1 MAKQPA
7 TGRKVPSKS
16 TEAVTPL
23 IDSIPAEVYPSDV
36 PLAVDVKAPEAEA
49 VSQVVPDP
57 IVEEPAPAPTKESG
71 SSGFLPLFLGGVIA
85 GGIGFA
91 VASLTMPTAD
101 TELSNQV
108 ATQASAIQSLNRQV
122 AAMDEVNVAGIENAQ
137 DDLSSHIVMLE
148 TELRAI
154 LADLEER
161 TTVLETVPRGSGGGL
176 STSAYQAELDA
187 LRAQLADMTEV
198 AETRL
203 DTARAEAAAI
213 EENAA
218 AAARNAAARA
228 ALARVQTALESGAP
242 IGAALGDLEDAIGE
256 PTPQA
261 LIAVQG
267 GVPTMQNL
275 REGYA
280 DVARAALAT
289 ARNEG
294 VSGEDVSG
302 FGAFLRDQFD
312 VRSTAPREGNDADAI
327 LSRAESALNSGRLSD
342 ALAEISGLPEVARAE
357 MSEWLTLAE
366 SRADALAAV
375 DMLSTSLSD
384 N

>member
-1 MAKQPA
+1 MATQPA
-7 TGRKVPSKS
+7 TGRKVPSNS
-16 TEAVTPL
+16 AEAVNPL

-36 PLAVDVKAPEAEA
+36 PLAPDVQTPEAEA
-49 VSQVVPDP
+49 ASQVVPDP
-57 IVEEPAPAPTKESG
+57 IVDEPAPAMAKESS
-71 SSGFLPLFLGGVIA
+71 SSGFLPLLLGGVIA

-101 TELSNQV
+101 TALSNQV

-122 AAMDEVNVAGIENAQ
+122 AAMGDVNAVGIENAQ

-148 TELRAI
+148 TELRAT

-161 TTVLETVPRGSGGGL
+161 TAILENTPSGSGGGL
-176 STSAYQAELDA
+176 STTAYQAELDA

-256 PTPQA
+256 PTPEA
-261 LIAVQG
+261 LIAVQD

-302 FGAFLRDQFD
+302 FSAFLRDQFD
-312 VRSTAPREGNDADAI
+312 LRSTAPREGNDADAI